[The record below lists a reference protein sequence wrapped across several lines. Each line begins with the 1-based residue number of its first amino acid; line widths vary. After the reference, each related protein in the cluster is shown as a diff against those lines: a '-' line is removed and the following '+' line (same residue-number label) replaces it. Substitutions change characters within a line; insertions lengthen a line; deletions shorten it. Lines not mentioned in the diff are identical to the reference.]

1 MPVYRCAAFCNIMS
15 YMKRDSKLSSVLHV
29 LLHLAHSDRPMTSEQ
44 MAAMLGTNP
53 VLVRRVLAG
62 LRERGYI
69 SSERGHGGGW
79 SITCDLS
86 KVTLRDIYDA
96 VGAPTVF
103 AMGNRNEHSSCL
115 VEQAVNASLAGAF
128 AEAEALLVER
138 LGQVTLADL
147 SRDFNGRYAIHLH
160 GKPHHGQEHEQD

>member
-1 MPVYRCAAFCNIMS
+1 MS

-79 SITCDLS
+79 SVTCDLAQ
-86 KVTLRDIYDA
+86 VTLRDIYDA

-103 AMGNRNEHSSCL
+103 AMGNRNEDTECL
-115 VEQAVNASLAGAF
+115 VELAVNASLEGAF
-128 AEAEALLVER
+128 AEAEALLVRR
-138 LGQVTLADL
+138 LGEVTLADL
-147 SRDFNGRYAIHLH
+147 SRDFNRRYAAH
-160 GKPHHGQEHEQD
+160 PHRSNAHEKE

>member
-1 MPVYRCAAFCNIMS
+1 
-15 YMKRDSKLSSVLHV
+15 MKRDSKLSSVLHV

-44 MAAMLGTNP
+44 MAGMLGTNP

-79 SITCDLS
+79 TVTCDLAR
-86 KVTLRDIYDA
+86 VTLRDVYDA

-103 AMGNRNEHSSCL
+103 AMGNRNEHSACL
-115 VEQAVNASLAGAF
+115 VEQVVNASLEGAF

-138 LGQVTLADL
+138 LGKVSLADL
-147 SRDFNGRYAIHLH
+147 SRDFNGRYGNH
-160 GKPHHGQEHEQD
+160 PHRSPDHEHHPIAPGSDD

>member
-1 MPVYRCAAFCNIMS
+1 
-15 YMKRDSKLSSVLHV
+15 MKRDSKLSSVLHV
-29 LLHLAHSDRPMTSEQ
+29 LLHLAHSEHPMTSDQ

-79 SITCDLS
+79 SITCDLAT
-86 KVTLRDIYDA
+86 VTLRDVYDA

-103 AMGNRNEHSSCL
+103 AMGNRNEHSACL
-115 VEQAVNASLAGAF
+115 VEQVVNASLADAF
-128 AEAEALLVER
+128 AQAEALLVER

-147 SRDFNGRYAIHLH
+147 ARDFNGRYDLHLH
-160 GKPHHGQEHEQD
+160 RKEHHEHQSE

>member
-1 MPVYRCAAFCNIMS
+1 
-15 YMKRDSKLSSVLHV
+15 MKRDSKLSSVLHV

-79 SITCDLS
+79 SVTCDLAQ
-86 KVTLRDIYDA
+86 VTLRDVYDA

-115 VEQAVNASLAGAF
+115 VEQAVNASLADAF

-147 SRDFNGRYAIHLH
+147 SRDFSGRYDSHLH
-160 GKPHHGQEHEQD
+160 GKPAHEPDPEPEPEPDHQHQHKPH

>member
-1 MPVYRCAAFCNIMS
+1 MS

-29 LLHLAHSDRPMTSEQ
+29 LLHLAHSERPMTSEQ
-44 MAAMLGTNP
+44 MAAMLHTNP

-79 SITCDLS
+79 SITCDLAQ
-86 KVTLRDIYDA
+86 VTLRDIYDA

-103 AMGNRNEHSSCL
+103 AMGNRNEATECL
-115 VEQAVNASLAGAF
+115 VELAVNASLEGAF
-128 AEAEALLVER
+128 AEAEALLVKR

-147 SRDFNGRYAIHLH
+147 SRDFNRRYADH
-160 GKPHHGQEHEQD
+160 PHRRNAHEHE

>member
-1 MPVYRCAAFCNIMS
+1 MIS

-44 MAAMLGTNP
+44 MAAMLDTNP

-96 VGAPTVF
+96 VGAPAVF
-103 AMGNRNEHSSCL
+103 AMCNRNEHSSCL
-115 VEQAVNASLAGAF
+115 VEQAVNASLADAF

>member
-1 MPVYRCAAFCNIMS
+1 
-15 YMKRDSKLSSVLHV
+15 MKRDSKLSSVLHV

-44 MAAMLGTNP
+44 MAGMLDTNP

-79 SITCDLS
+79 TVTCDLAT
-86 KVTLRDIYDA
+86 VTLRDVYDA

-103 AMGNRNEHSSCL
+103 AMGNRNEHSACL
-115 VEQAVNASLAGAF
+115 VEQVVNASLADAF
-128 AEAEALLVER
+128 QEAEALLVKR
-138 LGQVTLADL
+138 LGDVTLADL
-147 SRDFNGRYAIHLH
+147 SRDFNLRYDNH
-160 GKPHHGQEHEQD
+160 PHRRPEHEHAPG

>member
-1 MPVYRCAAFCNIMS
+1 
-15 YMKRDSKLSSVLHV
+15 MKRDSKLSSVLHV

-44 MAAMLGTNP
+44 MAGMLGTNP

-79 SITCDLS
+79 SITCDLAR
-86 KVTLRDIYDA
+86 VTLRDVYDA

-103 AMGNRNEHSSCL
+103 AMGNRNEHSACL
-115 VEQAVNASLAGAF
+115 VEQVVNASLEDAF
-128 AEAEALLVER
+128 QEAEALLVKR
-138 LGQVTLADL
+138 LGEVSLADL
-147 SRDFNGRYAIHLH
+147 SRDFNRCYDNH
-160 GKPHHGQEHEQD
+160 PHQGPKHAHQPE

>member
-1 MPVYRCAAFCNIMS
+1 
-15 YMKRDSKLSSVLHV
+15 MKRDSKLSSVLHV
-29 LLHLAHSDRPMTSEQ
+29 LLHLAHSERPMTSEQ
-44 MAAMLGTNP
+44 MAGMLGTNP

-79 SITCDLS
+79 SVTCDLAQ
-86 KVTLRDIYDA
+86 VTLRDVYDA

-103 AMGNRNEHSSCL
+103 AMGNRNEHSACL
-115 VEQAVNASLAGAF
+115 VEQVVNASLEDAF
-128 AEAEALLVER
+128 QEAETLLVKR

-147 SRDFNGRYAIHLH
+147 SRDFNRCYDSHPH
-160 GKPHHGQEHEQD
+160 RKPEHEHDNQYE

>member
-1 MPVYRCAAFCNIMS
+1 
-15 YMKRDSKLSSVLHV
+15 MKRDSKLSSVLHV
-29 LLHLAHSDRPMTSEQ
+29 LLHLAHSERPMTSDQ

-62 LRERGYI
+62 LRQRGYI

-79 SITCDLS
+79 SITCDLAS
-86 KVTLRDIYDA
+86 VTLRDIYDA

-103 AMGNRNEHSSCL
+103 AMGNRNEHSACL
-115 VEQAVNASLAGAF
+115 VEQAVNASLADAF

-147 SRDFNGRYAIHLH
+147 ARDFNGRYDLHLH
-160 GKPHHGQEHEQD
+160 RKLQHEHDPE

>member
-1 MPVYRCAAFCNIMS
+1 
-15 YMKRDSKLSSVLHV
+15 VLHV
-29 LLHLAHSDRPMTSEQ
+29 LLHLAHSDRPMTSDQ

-79 SITCDLS
+79 SITCDLAA
-86 KVTLRDIYDA
+86 VTLRDVYDA
-96 VGAPTVF
+96 VGAPAVF
-103 AMGNRNEHSSCL
+103 AMGNRNEHSACL
-115 VEQAVNASLAGAF
+115 VEQAVNASLADAF
-128 AEAEALLVER
+128 AQAEALLVER

-147 SRDFNGRYAIHLH
+147 ARDFNGRYELHLH
-160 GKPHHGQEHEQD
+160 RKAQHEHDPQ

>member
-1 MPVYRCAAFCNIMS
+1 
-15 YMKRDSKLSSVLHV
+15 MKRDSKLSSVLHV

-44 MAAMLGTNP
+44 MAGMLGTNP

-79 SITCDLS
+79 TVTCDLAR
-86 KVTLRDIYDA
+86 VTLREVYDA

-103 AMGNRNEHSSCL
+103 AMGNRKEHSACL
-115 VEQAVNASLAGAF
+115 VEQVVNASLESAF
-128 AEAEALLVER
+128 AEAEALLVKR
-138 LGQVTLADL
+138 LGEVSLADL
-147 SRDFNGRYAIHLH
+147 SRDFNGRYDTHSH
-160 GKPHHGQEHEQD
+160 RSPDHEHHPIAAGSDN

>member
-1 MPVYRCAAFCNIMS
+1 
-15 YMKRDSKLSSVLHV
+15 MKRDSKLSSVLHV
-29 LLHLAHSDRPMTSEQ
+29 LLHLAHSDRPMTSEH
-44 MAAMLGTNP
+44 MAAMLDTNP

-69 SSERGHGGGW
+69 SSGRGHGGGW
-79 SITCDLS
+79 SITCDLA

-115 VEQAVNASLAGAF
+115 VEKVVNASLAGAF
-128 AEAEALLVER
+128 AEAEALLVAR

-147 SRDFNGRYAIHLH
+147 ARDFNGHYDIHLQERTEHEHDH
-160 GKPHHGQEHEQD
+160 GKHQHQHRQQSD

>member
-1 MPVYRCAAFCNIMS
+1 
-15 YMKRDSKLSSVLHV
+15 MKRDSKLSSVLHV
-29 LLHLAHSDRPMTSEQ
+29 LLHLAHSDRPMTSDQ

-79 SITCDLS
+79 SITCDLAA
-86 KVTLRDIYDA
+86 VTLRDVYDA
-96 VGAPTVF
+96 VGAPAVF
-103 AMGNRNEHSSCL
+103 AMGNRNEHSACL
-115 VEQAVNASLAGAF
+115 VEQAVNASLADAF
-128 AEAEALLVER
+128 AQAEALLVER

-147 SRDFNGRYAIHLH
+147 ARDFNGRYELHLH
-160 GKPHHGQEHEQD
+160 RKAQHEHDPQ

>member
-1 MPVYRCAAFCNIMS
+1 
-15 YMKRDSKLSSVLHV
+15 MKRDSKLSSVLHV
-29 LLHLAHSDRPMTSEQ
+29 LLHLAHSDHPMTSEQ

-86 KVTLRDIYDA
+86 TVTLRDVYNA

-103 AMGNRNEHSSCL
+103 AMGNRNEHSACL
-115 VEQAVNASLAGAF
+115 VEQVVNASLADAF
-128 AEAEALLVER
+128 AQAEALLVER

-147 SRDFNGRYAIHLH
+147 ARDFNGRYDLHLY
-160 GKPHHGQEHEQD
+160 GKLQHEHDPQ

>member
-1 MPVYRCAAFCNIMS
+1 
-15 YMKRDSKLSSVLHV
+15 MKRDSKLSSVLHV

-44 MAAMLGTNP
+44 MAGMLGTNP

-79 SITCDLS
+79 TVTCDLA

-103 AMGNRNEHSSCL
+103 AMGNRNEHSACL
-115 VEQAVNASLAGAF
+115 VEQVVNASLEGAF

-138 LGQVTLADL
+138 LGEVSLADL
-147 SRDFNGRYAIHLH
+147 SRDFNGRYNNH
-160 GKPHHGQEHEQD
+160 PHRSPEHEHDPSTPRIDD